1 MSSARWRYEFLR
13 FLCSG
18 TQLSSAERGVGN
30 THCSLTYSFHQGHLF
45 VLLCCGLWQALNLL
59 ASPGWLQTGG
69 SPSASASRIYDRLL
83 WREKLCFQVLS
94 FLCIYLPCSPETLPS
109 PLWVACS
116 EIVVST
122 AVAPSW
128 KLLWLNHL
136 CFPSLPRSLNT
147 KAELHLNC

>member
-1 MSSARWRYEFLR
+1 MSFLGSCAREHSSVVQSEGLETLTALSPTVSTRDT
-13 FLCSG
+13 CS
-18 TQLSSAERGVGN
+18 TN
-30 THCSLTYSFHQGHLF
+30 LF

-94 FLCIYLPCSPETLPS
+94 FLCIYLPCFPETLPS
-109 PLWVACS
+109 TLWVACS

-128 KLLWLNHL
+128 KLL
-136 CFPSLPRSLNT
+136 
-147 KAELHLNC
+147 